1 MEPRSSGYWFR
12 KSNHRFTVGGVDM
25 KYVSL
30 SLLLTLIVAAFA
42 CGQKEEA
49 RQDTA
54 SDVRGDSAMVI
65 RITSPAFDEGGM
77 IPKKH
82 TCDGDD
88 VSPALNWEGVP
99 DGAKSL
105 ALICDDPD
113 APMGTWVHWVL
124 YNIPPDTTGLP
135 EGVPS
140 DATLD
145 NGAKHGITDFGR
157 HGYGGPCPPSG
168 THRYFFKLYAL
179 DTLLELSGK
188 VDRATLETAMKEHIL
203 DSGEL
208 MGRYSRK

>member
-1 MEPRSSGYWFR
+1 
-12 KSNHRFTVGGVDM
+12 M

-54 SDVRGDSAMVI
+54 SDVRGDSAMAI

-77 IPKKH
+77 IPKKY

-99 DGAKSL
+99 DGTKSL

-113 APMGTWVHWVL
+113 APAKTWVHWVL
-124 YNIPPDTTGLP
+124 YNIPPDTIGLP

-140 DATLD
+140 DTTLD
-145 NGAKHGITDFGR
+145 NGTKHGITDFGR
-157 HGYGGPCPPSG
+157 YGYGGPCPPSG

-179 DTLLELSGK
+179 DTLLDLTGK
-188 VDRATLETAMKEHIL
+188 VDKAAVETAMKGHIL

-208 MGRYSRK
+208 MCRYSRK